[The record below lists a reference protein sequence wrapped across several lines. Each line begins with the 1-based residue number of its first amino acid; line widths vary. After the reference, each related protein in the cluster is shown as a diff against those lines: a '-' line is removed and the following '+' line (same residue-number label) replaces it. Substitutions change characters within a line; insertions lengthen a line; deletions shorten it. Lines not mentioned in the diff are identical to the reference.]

1 MYSRT
6 ISVIASLGRPFY
18 PLSYRQKGL
27 YLFFLPPY
35 FSEMNRMKDE
45 WYQLKNHEIAGQTF
59 DNNYD
64 LAIAIIDGIEAR
76 SVKGGYALEFLI
88 FNCA

>member
-1 MYSRT
+1 
-6 ISVIASLGRPFY
+6 
-18 PLSYRQKGL
+18 
-27 YLFFLPPY
+27 
-35 FSEMNRMKDE
+35 MNRMKDE